1 MVKEDKHQNG
11 VAVLARKELLQGIDI
26 HHNVKFVSDR
36 IIQLNLY
43 IDGQR
48 TSVLSVYAPTNSY
61 DIDDKLE
68 FYDKLHELTSD
79 IPRDTRLF
87 ICGDFNA
94 RVGRLRKNENLW
106 KGILGNFGSG
116 LENENG
122 LLLLEYCAKNDLR
135 ICNTSFK
142 HKFKNTW
149 KHEGTKAWHSLDH
162 ILCRKS
168 DSNNNIDCFVDP
180 SAECWT
186 DHHMVILKHRLQN
199 HKKVR
204 NYFKN
209 KTNSNAEKDIKIQK
223 LFPAKIITSENLQDE
238 IGEQIDKKLEGVTL
252 DRSAGSISERY
263 NTIVNAVYEVCA
275 KLLKPPKRKC
285 QYWFDY
291 KDPHIE
297 TLLDQRRALCKK
309 YLQRKTER
317 SKIRF
322 KNAKIK
328 VRSALRQMEN
338 KFWENK
344 CKEMQYFAEKGK
356 THQLYK
362 AINQAYGPK
371 HSKNFTQTFLKK
383 DGNPTTTPTLTD
395 SSLGNS

>member
-1 MVKEDKHQNG
+1 M
-11 VAVLARKELLQGIDI
+11 
-26 HHNVKFVSDR
+26 
-36 IIQLNLY
+36 
-43 IDGQR
+43 
-48 TSVLSVYAPTNSY
+48 
-61 DIDDKLE
+61 
-68 FYDKLHELTSD
+68 
-79 IPRDTRLF
+79 
-87 ICGDFNA
+87 
-94 RVGRLRKNENLW
+94 
-106 KGILGNFGSG
+106 
-116 LENENG
+116 
-122 LLLLEYCAKNDLR
+122 
-135 ICNTSFK
+135 
-142 HKFKNTW
+142 
-149 KHEGTKAWHSLDH
+149 
-162 ILCRKS
+162 
-168 DSNNNIDCFVDP
+168 
-180 SAECWT
+180 
-186 DHHMVILKHRLQN
+186 QN

-263 NTIVNAVYEVCA
+263 NTIVNAVYEVCS

-297 TLLDQRRALCKK
+297 TLLDQRRALCKE

-328 VRSALRQMEN
+328 VRNALRQMEN

-383 DGNPTTTPTLTD
+383 DGNPTTTPTE
-395 SSLGNS
+395 SLERLQEYYCELLHCQPVIAG